1 MRRALAIGLLAVGI
15 GLEAAGCDGDDRST
29 ASPIIGGVASDEAA
43 VVMLVSYP
51 TDQSTLLTC
60 SAAVIAPK
68 VLVTAAHCVD
78 PMTHP
83 NHVFGVYL
91 GADATADATPQK
103 IASKVVAVAKATM
116 HPDYDRDPPFTADIA
131 VVELAEALSVPPLPV
146 ATAPLPASIAGAE
159 ARIVGYGETHYDD
172 PSYVR
177 LEAVTKIAAVDAGD
191 TLTVGDAI
199 HRSCV
204 GDSGGPALSTIDGVE
219 TIVGVDSYA
228 DLAGCLEPAHYRRT
242 DTYAAFLAPYL
253 PPTGEGGASSSSTTT
268 ASSGSGAGGGA
279 ATDDGGGCSAGGPP
293 SSSAWAGLAVA
304 AIALVVVRRRR

>member
-1 MRRALAIGLLAVGI
+1 MRRAVGLAALLLA
-15 GLEAAGCDGDDRST
+15 GCEGADGS
-29 ASPIIGGVASDEAA
+29 ASSRIIGGVASGEAA

-103 IASKVVAVAKATM
+103 IASKVVAVAKSTM

-131 VVELAEALSVPPLPV
+131 VVELVEPLAVAPLPV
-146 ATAPLPASIAGAE
+146 AIAPLPASIAGAE

-177 LEAVTKIAAVDAGD
+177 MEAVTKIAAVDAGD
-191 TLTVGDAI
+191 TLTVGDAT

-204 GDSGGPALSTIDGVE
+204 GDSGGPALTKIDGVE

-242 DTYAAFLAPYL
+242 DTYAAFLTQFL
-253 PPTGEGGASSSSTTT
+253 PSTGEGGASSSSS
-268 ASSGSGAGGGA
+268 ASSSTGVGGGA
-279 ATDDGGGCSAGGPP
+279 PSDDGGAGCSVGDATAP
-293 SSSAWAGLAVA
+293 SA
-304 AIALVVVRRRR
+304 APLIALVAALTAARRRRRRSS